1 MRYNNFSRLDIGIE
15 ENLKGITQC
24 YGEMTQL
31 ESTMYLLDGLMGW
44 CEICFNNEIEERDYK
59 LLVQAYELLEK
70 VHKSY
75 EDNYN

>member
-24 YGEMTQL
+24 CGEMTQL
-31 ESTMYLLDGLMGW
+31 ESTMYLLDGLMSW